1 MAALSELIEYCNSR
15 LDAGSFEDYCPNGL
29 QVEASLE
36 VSRVVT
42 GVTASLA
49 LIEAAAAAGAELLL
63 VHHGYFW
70 KNEAPPLTGMKGRR
84 IQALYRYG
92 MSLAAYHLP
101 LDAHAQIGN
110 NACLGGLLGCTGAKS
125 IEGEN
130 GLLWGSEFSSALAI
144 DALLAKVQEITGRE
158 PLLLPG
164 GDHAVR
170 RLAWCTGGAQGWV
183 DKAADLGFDAYL
195 TGEVS
200 ETSFHIAAERNI
212 HFIAAGHHAT
222 ERYGIQA
229 LGKELEDKFNVK
241 HEFIDIP
248 NPV

>member
-1 MAALSELIEYCNSR
+1 MATLFEIIDYCNAR
-15 LDAGSFEDYCPNGL
+15 LDVGAFEDYCPNGL
-29 QVEASLE
+29 QLEASRE
-36 VSRVVT
+36 IESIVT

-49 LIEAAAAAGAELLL
+49 LIEAAATAGADLLL

-84 IQALYRYG
+84 VQALYAAN

-101 LDAHAQIGN
+101 LDAHATLGN
-110 NACLGGLLGCTGAKS
+110 NARLGALLGFPEPKAV
-125 IEGEN
+125 GED
-130 GLLWGSEFSSALAI
+130 GLLWVAEFA
-144 DALLAKVQEITGRE
+144 DACPVGDLLARIQRLTGRE
-158 PLLLPG
+158 PLLLSG
-164 GDHAVR
+164 GEHGIK

-183 DKAADLGFDAYL
+183 DKAADLGFDAFI

-200 ETSFHIAAERNI
+200 ESSFHIAAERGI

-229 LGKELEDKFNVK
+229 LGMELAEKFNTK
-241 HEFIDIP
+241 HAFIDIP

>member
-1 MAALSELIEYCNSR
+1 MTTLTEIIDYCDRR
-15 LDAGSFEDYCPNGL
+15 LDISRFDDYCPNGL
-29 QVEASLE
+29 QLEAAEEITSI
-36 VSRVVT
+36 VT

-49 LIEAAAAAGAELLL
+49 LVEAAAAAGADLLL

-70 KNEAPPLTGMKGRR
+70 KNEAAPLTGMKGRR
-84 IQALYRYG
+84 IQALYASN

-101 LDAHAQIGN
+101 LDVHFELGN
-110 NACLGGLLGCTGAKS
+110 NARLGALLGCTDPRPLA
-125 IEGEN
+125 EE
-130 GLLWGSEFSSALAI
+130 GLLWGAELASAL
-144 DALLAKVQEITGRE
+144 DLGALLTRILAFTGRE

-164 GDHAVR
+164 GKHQVR
-170 RLAWCTGGAQGWV
+170 RLAWCTGGAQSLLE
-183 DKAADLGFDAYL
+183 KAADLGFDAFI

-200 ETSFHIAAERNI
+200 EACFHIAAERGI

-229 LGKELEDKFNVK
+229 LGAELEGKFNIK

-248 NPV
+248 SPV